1 MAAGSRNYVIYA
13 PAVHQKSRIRLVCH
27 PHFANAFGHCN

>member
-13 PAVHQKSRIRLVCH
+13 PAVHQKSRIRLVRR